1 MEALFLR
8 KGTKGDLI
16 VNMYSQIVWIWNESE
31 TEAYCW
37 HLVVRRELNSPD
49 EIKYSLSNAH
59 QNTSLEKLG
68 YMQSE
73 RYWVERPFQD
83 GKNEVGMGDYQV
95 RGWNGWNHHMTLVM
109 LALLFIADM
118 RIETKEEYGL
128 LSAHDIKILLAKFLP
143 RCDLTKEEVIFHLEK
158 RHQKRRRDIE
168 YCQRKQA
175 GEQLEM
181 GP

>member
-1 MEALFLR
+1 
-8 KGTKGDLI
+8 
-16 VNMYSQIVWIWNESE
+16 
-31 TEAYCW
+31 
-37 HLVVRRELNSPD
+37 
-49 EIKYSLSNAH
+49 
-59 QNTSLEKLG
+59 
-68 YMQSE
+68 
-73 RYWVERPFQD
+73 
-83 GKNEVGMGDYQV
+83 
-95 RGWNGWNHHMTLVM
+95 MTLVM

-128 LSAHDIKILLAKFLP
+128 LSAHDVKILLAKFLP
-143 RCDLTKEEVIFHLEK
+143 RCDLTKEEVILHLEK